1 MSFYF
6 ILYFFSF
13 LYTCWCFFTKV
24 SRVLA
29 AACRC
34 LWFPPVL
41 YSLMVVGRKENCA
54 VCGTVVVGVAGR
66 GLHASRRSGSGC
78 SLLVMPQCGPGCSLP
93 STAW

>member
-1 MSFYF
+1 MSFF
-6 ILYFFSF
+6 IIIF
-13 LYTCWCFFTKV
+13 LYIY
-24 SRVLA
+24 VLVFHHKGVESVG
-29 AACRC
+29 CRC

-66 GLHASRRSGSGC
+66 GLHVSRRSGSGC